1 MKKIYIL
8 GVGILFLVS
17 GCLMRTYTVEKP
29 RTDLEVR
36 GNRGYIA
43 GGEKKEQAVSS
54 SRLGKTRKYTVV
66 EIELGKSKREIK
78 KETSEK
84 ASLSQSQPPLSE
96 VPATSNVE
104 EEVVFKESTS
114 SKKEEEKTGFTNEQ
128 PERKTYEQPEYRT
141 YTVKKNDTL
150 QKISRR
156 FYGTTRRWLK
166 IYKANK
172 DILKSPDRVY
182 PGQVLKIPQ

>member
-8 GVGILFLVS
+8 GVGVLFLVS
-17 GCLMRTYTVEKP
+17 GCLVRTYTVEKP

-128 PERKTYEQPEYRT
+128 PEYKM

>member
-8 GVGILFLVS
+8 GVGVLFVVS
-17 GCLMRTYTVEKP
+17 GCLVRTYTVEKP
-29 RTDLEVR
+29 RTDLEVQ
-36 GNRGYIA
+36 GNQGYIV
-43 GGEKKEQAVSS
+43 GGKNQQAAPT

-66 EIELGKSKREIK
+66 EIELGKSKREVK
-78 KETSEK
+78 KETSEET
-84 ASLSQSQPPLSE
+84 SLSQPSLPEASASS
-96 VPATSNVE
+96 VKE
-104 EEVVFKESTS
+104 EAVFKESTP
-114 SKKEEEKTGFTNEQ
+114 SKRVEEESTLTNEQ
-128 PERKTYEQPEYRT
+128 PRYKT

-150 QKISRR
+150 QKISKR

-166 IYKANK
+166 IYKANR

>member
-1 MKKIYIL
+1 
-8 GVGILFLVS
+8 
-17 GCLMRTYTVEKP
+17 
-29 RTDLEVR
+29 
-36 GNRGYIA
+36 
-43 GGEKKEQAVSS
+43 
-54 SRLGKTRKYTVV
+54 LGKTRKYTVV

-84 ASLSQSQPPLSE
+84 ASLSQSQPSLSE

-128 PERKTYEQPEYRT
+128 PECKTYEQPEYKM